1 MLDTFS
7 VGTLELECFQ
17 VMELENENTIV
28 VLTGMVQ
35 FVEHH
40 PAEQKVAGSI
50 PAQGTFLGL

>member
-1 MLDTFS
+1 
-7 VGTLELECFQ
+7 
-17 VMELENENTIV
+17 MELENENTIV